1 MVQACY
7 CVQKCKLHL
16 LVGQGVLEE
25 EVLHTGRREGRKRKE
40 GGREGGRREGEGE
53 GGERE
58 GEREV
63 EGEWRER

>member
-25 EVLHTGRREGRKRKE
+25 EVLHTGRREGKGGRE
-40 GGREGGRREGEGE
+40 GGREGGMTRTRSWILERNTQ
-53 GGERE
+53 GG
-58 GEREV
+58 
-63 EGEWRER
+63 